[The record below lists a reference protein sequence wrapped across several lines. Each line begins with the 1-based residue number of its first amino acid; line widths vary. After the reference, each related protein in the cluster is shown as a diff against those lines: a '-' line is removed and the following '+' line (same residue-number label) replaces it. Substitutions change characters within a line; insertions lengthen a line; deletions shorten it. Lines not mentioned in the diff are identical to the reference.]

1 VKKTVRVISVISVLG
16 SLFIGA
22 STAQSADYVTA
33 PVSIEKS
40 GNMAMVSGTVVPFK
54 EVVLSAQI
62 PGEVK
67 FLAGHE
73 GDKFKA
79 DTVLVTIDDA
89 QIQAQRRAAVA
100 VMMSADA
107 SLRNAHVQYSKEIWS
122 PQSGRNSGMGM
133 PKMMDRF
140 FSPMTGNTAGGD
152 RPWVRRYADL
162 YGQARQLDDARSRLI
177 QSKSK
182 IEELDAKLRDARLKA
197 PFEGVITQKLVE
209 MGDTVQPG
217 QQLMRFAHITY
228 LRIQAEVP
236 VRLVASLQKGMVL
249 SARLDVGTGVDTQA
263 RVAQIF
269 PMADKTRHTVTVKF
283 DLPRGVPG
291 GPGMYAEINI
301 PSKSGTTK
309 QLPSVPS
316 GAVFYR
322 GSLPAVLILKNGKPS
337 MRLVR
342 VGGSVGSGRVTILSG
357 LLGGEQVI
365 INPQGGEVKMQ
376 TGSTAQ
382 TMGQGG

>member
-1 VKKTVRVISVISVLG
+1 VEKTVRVISVISVLG
-16 SLFIGA
+16 SLFIGT
-22 STAQSADYVTA
+22 STVQSADYVTA
-33 PVSIEKS
+33 PVSIEKT
-40 GNMAMVSGTVVPFK
+40 GNMSMVSGTVVPFK

-79 DTVLVTIDDA
+79 GTVLVTIDDA

-100 VMMSADA
+100 AMMSADA
-107 SLRNAHVQYSKEIWS
+107 SLRNAHVQYSREIWS

-140 FSPMTGNTAGGD
+140 FSPVTGNTAGGD

-217 QQLMRFAHITY
+217 QQLMRFAHVTY

-249 SARLDVGTGVDTQA
+249 SARLDVGAGVDTQA

-291 GPGMYAEINI
+291 GPGMYAEIKI
-301 PSKSGTTK
+301 PSKSGPTK

-322 GSLPAVLILKNGKPS
+322 GSLPAVLVLQNGKPS

-342 VGGSVGSGRVTILSG
+342 VGGSVGSGRVSILSG
-357 LLGGEQVI
+357 LHGGEQVI

-382 TMGQGG
+382 SMGQGG